1 MSKRKIGLG
10 KLAMKH
16 ARSISFA
23 PSNPGPAY
31 GLWMAGNVLTSAR
44 YHVKAARRLPEGERW
59 GRDRKLAAALAELA
73 EAEATYARTYARTYD
88 RGGGAQ
94 RNSPIDRARGD

>member
-1 MSKRKIGLG
+1 
-10 KLAMKH
+10 
-16 ARSISFA
+16 
-23 PSNPGPAY
+23 
-31 GLWMAGNVLTSAR
+31 MAGNVLTSAR

-94 RNSPIDRARGD
+94 RSSPIDRARGD

>member
-1 MSKRKIGLG
+1 MSYGVTPQLRAPLQKAAGDKIGLG

-16 ARSISFA
+16 VRSISFA

-31 GLWMAGNVLTSAR
+31 GLWMAGNALTSAR

-73 EAEATYARTYARTYD
+73 EAEATYARTHAY
-88 RGGGAQ
+88 
-94 RNSPIDRARGD
+94 PV

>member
-1 MSKRKIGLG
+1 MLKRKIVLG
-10 KLAMKH
+10 KPAMKH
-16 ARSISFA
+16 VRSVSFA
-23 PSNPGPAY
+23 PSNLGPAY

-73 EAEATYARTYARTYD
+73 QAEATYARTYDRDRDAR
-88 RGGGAQ
+88 
-94 RNSPIDRARGD
+94 RNSPIDRAQGD